1 MRIQNEGT
9 GKSSWWV
16 INPEAKP
23 GKAARRR
30 AASMETSKFERKR
43 GRVKKKIANMKNG
56 IIDAHSPSSSLSEG
70 LDTFPESPPFGTS
83 ANHFTLS
90 PGEFRP
96 RASSNASSC
105 GRLSPIPGESDMHD
119 SQVPPL
125 SPWNTDLQQ
134 VYGVGDTDVYADQ
147 LAEMTSA
154 NMKLGGSNNS
164 LSGVGGG
171 GANNS
176 TSVTCNSS
184 SSSCSSSSP
193 SNTSVPCNSV
203 NNCTT
208 AGTSSFLTMT
218 SSSSSK
224 RSSINQLSP
233 ASSQLTLTP
242 SIYGFG
248 SSLSVNGGVTY
259 VNNLNTSTPGSGSL
273 SRNGSDP
280 YFQTSAGIDASIT
293 LTSLNAP
300 SSEQRSPGS
309 RYLDSSCATPVNLSS
324 LSPSLSPAQSMD
336 TINSLHNSTFAPLSQ
351 QVAST
356 TGVTNNVKQQG

>member
-56 IIDAHSPSSSLSEG
+56 IIDTHSPSSSLSEG
-70 LDTFPESPPFGTS
+70 LDTFPESPPFGSS

-164 LSGVGGG
+164 LSGASGGSGGG
-171 GANNS
+171 SNS

-184 SSSCSSSSP
+184 SNSSAP
-193 SNTSVPCNSV
+193 SNSV
-203 NNCTT
+203 NT
-208 AGTSSFLTMT
+208 APPGTSSFLSMT
-218 SSSSSK
+218 SK

-242 SIYGFG
+242 SLYGFG

-259 VNNLNTSTPGSGSL
+259 VNNLNGSGSGSGTL

-300 SSEQRSPGS
+300 PSEQRSPGS

-336 TINSLHNSTFAPLSQ
+336 TINGLHTSSFASLSQ

-356 TGVTNNVKQQG
+356 TGVSNNVKQQG